1 MNTPIVN
8 RWATPV
14 THDSPP
20 GREPSAPPTA
30 PAEPLAADPTAV
42 ALRGRPPGEDD
53 PAAFAGYHVLGVA
66 GRGGMGVVYEAVQL
80 DPPRAVALKVL
91 APGLRADPAAV
102 ARFHTEV
109 RVAARLHHTNIVPV
123 LATVSGPSGPVAY
136 AMPLV
141 RGESLAAALRP
152 GSVSATPDA
161 APTRAG
167 RAAHVRA
174 AVEWVRQAAEAVAA
188 AHAAGVVHRDV
199 KPGNLLLEYDRSGRP
214 HVWLHDFGLAVEAA
228 GETDPSAVGTPGYRS
243 PELTAGGTAAH
254 RPPVDVYALGVTL
267 AELVTRTRRSDG
279 GPVPGGRAVP
289 RELRRVIAKATA
301 ADPAA
306 RYGSAAELA
315 DDLARYL
322 AGFPV
327 VAGRPVWGRRV
338 CLWAARHCRPVA
350 AAAGGLLVAAAVGAG
365 LLVRAYDAERAARSA
380 AADAR
385 RAVAAYTLTM
395 DDILYATPGRLDAER
410 ALLEQAVRVQ
420 ELHLQ
425 VDPADLFA
433 TRHLAHATWRLARV
447 YTRLG
452 RAAEAVPL
460 TARAIDLYGRVAAAN
475 PHDPLHRLDVARTFS
490 IRAAALRA
498 ADPSA
503 PEAALAADAAAH
515 RTARELLAEFPDDPR
530 VRDAAA
536 TYLTVYGLTL
546 VAVGRPA
553 DAEACYRQAAAEAGR
568 VWADHPHQ
576 WKLASPAMHA
586 RLRLSQL
593 LAARGRTEEALAE
606 NAAALALCDGLVA
619 RAVLPAADTGRIDLL
634 TFRVARAEL
643 LTNRG
648 EWLVAVGAEA
658 SAVTSELEA
667 AARLIAVEHPDH
679 KGAEGLA
686 DPRVRAWA
694 AYRAGRVAE
703 AAAAGREYE
712 RVLAAAPPTADRAVR
727 QSRWY
732 ADGPAGRDPVKAEA
746 CAREAVQLAA
756 DDPAAWQALGAALY
770 RLGRLADAEA
780 ALARV
785 SAPPSRT
792 VALVRAAIAAR
803 SGRANEACW
812 LLAGAAVEPVPC
824 ELCTPEWE
832 AEVGLALAAG
842 RDE

>member
-8 RWATPV
+8 RLTTPV
-14 THDSPP
+14 TRDSSH
-20 GREPSAPPTA
+20 GREPSAPPRA
-30 PAEPLAADPTAV
+30 PAEPRAADPTAV

-91 APGLRADPAAV
+91 APRLRADPAAV

-152 GSVSATPDA
+152 AGSVSAPPDGSA
-161 APTRAG
+161 TRAG
-167 RAAHVRA
+167 RAAHVQA
-174 AVEWVRQAAEAVAA
+174 VVEWVRQAAEAVAA

-228 GETDPSAVGTPGYRS
+228 GETDPAAVGTPGYQS

-301 ADPAA
+301 ADPAG

-327 VAGRPVWGRRV
+327 AAGRPVWGRRI
-338 CLWAARHCRPVA
+338 CLWATRHRRPVA
-350 AAAGGLLVAAAVGAG
+350 AAVGGLLVAAAVGAG

-380 AADAR
+380 ATDAR
-385 RAVAAYTLTM
+385 KAVAAYTLTV
-395 DDILYATPGRLDAER
+395 DDILYATPAGWTPI

-420 ELHLQ
+420 ELHLR

-433 TRHLAHATWRLARV
+433 TRHLAHASWRLARV
-447 YTRLG
+447 YQRLG
-452 RAAEAVPL
+452 RHSEAVPL
-460 TARAIDLYGRVAAAN
+460 TARAIELYGRVAAAN
-475 PHDPLHRLDVARTFS
+475 PHDPVHRLDVARTYS
-490 IRAAALRA
+490 IHAVSLRP
-498 ADPSA
+498 AD

-515 RTARELLAEFPDDPR
+515 RTTRELLAEFPADPR

-536 TYLTVYGLTL
+536 TYLTVYGQAL
-546 VAVGRPA
+546 VAAGRPA
-553 DAEACYRQAAAEAGR
+553 EAEAYYRQAAAEADR

-593 LAARGRTEEALAE
+593 LAARGRTEEAVAE

-619 RAVLPAADTGRIDLL
+619 RAALPAADTGRIDLL

-643 LTNRG
+643 LTNRA
-648 EWLVAVGAEA
+648 EWLVATGAEA
-658 SAVTSELEA
+658 AGVAAELDA
-667 AARLIAVEHPDH
+667 AALLVAADHSDH
-679 KGAEGLA
+679 KGAEA
-686 DPRVRAWA
+686 WAAPHVRAWV
-694 AYRAGRVAE
+694 AYRAGRPAE

-712 RVLAAAPPTADRAVR
+712 RLLATAPPTADRAVR

-732 ADGPAGRDPVKAEA
+732 ADGPAGRDLGKAEA
-746 CAREAVQLAA
+746 FAREAVRLAA

-785 SAPPSRT
+785 SASPSRT
-792 VALVRAAIAAR
+792 VALVRAAITAR

-832 AEVGLALAAG
+832 AEVGRALAGG
-842 RDE
+842 RD